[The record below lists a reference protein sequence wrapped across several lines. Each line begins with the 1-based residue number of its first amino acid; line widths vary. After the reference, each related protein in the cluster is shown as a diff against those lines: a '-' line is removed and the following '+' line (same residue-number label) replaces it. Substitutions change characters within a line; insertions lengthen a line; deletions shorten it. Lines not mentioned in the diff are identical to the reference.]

1 MKTEVLPYPPL
12 VKTLWPH
19 RTLARDL
26 ALILAG
32 SLLVA
37 LAARISIPL
46 PFTPVPITGQTLA
59 ILLVGAALGSRLG
72 FLSLLAYLA
81 EGAMGLPVFAGGT
94 GGLGQDPWPHRG
106 LPSGLPLGRRLGGA
120 TGGAVRPGPE
130 LPGNPFGHAG
140 RQRPALPG
148 RASLACRLAHG
159 GRKVRGHRR
168 PFGHGAF
175 PLHPRGPGEG
185 GGGGLGPALCLE
197 GPGKA
202 LACGWPWRTLEG
214 RKAYPGF

>member
-94 GGLGQDPWPHRG
+94 GGLAKI
-106 LPSGLPLGRRLGGA
+106 LGP
-120 TGGAVRPGPE
+120 TGGF
-130 LPGNPFGHAG
+130 L
-140 RQRPALPG
+140 L
-148 RASLACRLAHG
+148 
-159 GRKVRGHRR
+159 
-168 PFGHGAF
+168 AF
-175 PLHPRGPGEG
+175 PLAA
-185 GGGGLGPALCLE
+185 GLVGLLVERFGLDRSFLGTLLAMLAGNALLT
-197 GPGKA
+197 
-202 LACGWPWRTLEG
+202 W
-214 RKAYPGF
+214 